1 MSTNQLL
8 SGKRNMTWNIQIGL
22 MAAWLS
28 ALGAVS
34 SFATPPSAWQDP
46 EFESISIEVPPYEGA
61 SYRADIP
68 DTIDLAE
75 RASLCINA
83 ITSLVNPQ
91 YDFAQYTYVDMRH
104 DPPYMAMEAGITNL
118 NPKWLEALPMLRI
131 MSGSRQ
137 NLAVDHQMVEGLLR
151 NTGFDGLTYQPPD
164 HPGAFYEEFSKK
176 QNLPASNIFGEG
188 RQLLTWATWAQMDPD
203 NPAYRR
209 VAEKKID
216 RLLAIAAHEGDT
228 LYFRRTQGYTPG
240 QKDASQAEIVAV
252 TDHDVKDAKFGMVGT
267 PVAHSASPVAMGAA
281 RYYRVTGY
289 EPALKLAT
297 GLARYF
303 REHGKLIDESGR
315 WHGNHFHIVAI
326 GVLGQLEY
334 AIAAGDQD
342 MLAWVVRAYEY
353 AKSIG
358 DPTIGFF
365 AGIPPCNPCKYN
377 PNAQECGKDKDR
389 DFVEPC
395 SVADMILIALQIS
408 RSGAADYYEDVEHYV
423 RNYLVETQITD
434 VGWIADYPQ
443 PLKDQTHSMYQKIFD
458 DDPRRL
464 NYDDV
469 PKRTIGSFCCSTPN
483 QWFLGQ
489 PGPHVCGCCLGNGG
503 RVLFHVWD
511 AILEK
516 QADQSLRVN
525 LLMNRASPWADLAS
539 HLPYEGK
546 VVLTMKQDA
555 DVDLR
560 VPGWTN
566 KNNVQCS
573 MDGET
578 VKHGWNGNYITLTG
592 LKAGD
597 EITVEFPMAEKRV
610 YRNYKGKDYWL
621 DFKGFTVV
629 DLAPHQKITPIFQ
642 RAHFREDLAP
652 VKNARRFVSEHDF
665 KW

>member
-1 MSTNQLL
+1 MTFLSEKTNMNYSTQA
-8 SGKRNMTWNIQIGL
+8 GL
-22 MAAWLS
+22 MAI
-28 ALGAVS
+28 
-34 SFATPPSAWQDP
+34 SFALSIALHSSAAAQPNWQDP
-46 EFESISIEVPPYEGA
+46 ELKSVSIEVPPYKGD
-61 SYRADIP
+61 SYRAEVP
-68 DTIDLAE
+68 DTLDLVE

-131 MSGSRQ
+131 MSGSQQ
-137 NLAVDHQMVEGLLR
+137 NLDVDHQMLEGLLR

-164 HPGAFYEEFSKK
+164 HPGAFYEDFSKK

-188 RQLLTWATWAQMDPD
+188 RQLLTWATWVQMDPD
-203 NPAYRR
+203 NPTYRR
-209 VAEKKID
+209 VAEKKIQ
-216 RLLAIAAHEGDT
+216 RLLEIAAHEGDT

-240 QKDASQAEIVAV
+240 QKDASKTSIVAV
-252 TDHDVKDAKFGMVGT
+252 TDHDVKDSKFGMVGT

-289 EPALKLAT
+289 EPALELAR

-303 REHGKLIDESGR
+303 RQHAKLIDESGR

-334 AIAAGDQD
+334 ALAAGDQD
-342 MLAWVVRAYEY
+342 MLEWVVRAYEY

-358 DPTIGFF
+358 DPTTGFF
-365 AGIPPCNPCKYN
+365 GGIPPCNPCTYN
-377 PNAQECGKDKDR
+377 PNADECGKDKTR

-395 SVADMILIALQIS
+395 SVADMILIALQLS
-408 RSGAADYYEDVEHYV
+408 RADAADYYEDVEYYV
-423 RNYLVETQITD
+423 RNYLMEMQITD

-443 PLKDQTHSMYQKIFD
+443 ALKDQTRKQHQDIVD

-464 NYDDV
+464 NYENV
-469 PKRTIGSFCCSTPN
+469 PQRAIGSFCCSSPN

-489 PGPHVCGCCLGNGG
+489 PGPHACGCCLGNAG
-503 RVLFHVWD
+503 RVLYHVWD

-516 QADQSLRVN
+516 KDDNSLRVN

-546 VVLTMKQDA
+546 VVLKMKQDSN
-555 DVDLR
+555 VELR
-560 VPGWTN
+560 IPSWAN
-566 KNNVQCS
+566 KRKVQCFLNGKS
-573 MDGET
+573 IDPA
-578 VKHGWNGNYITLTG
+578 WSGNYIAARGLRAKDELTV
-592 LKAGD
+592 
-597 EITVEFPMAEKRV
+597 TFPMAKQTV

-629 DLAPHQKITPIFQ
+629 DLAPHQEITPIFQ
-642 RAHFREDLAP
+642 RPYYRKDSAP
-652 VKNARRFVSEHDF
+652 VKNLQRFVSSQDF